1 MKKIFN
7 SKNSLLLSTT
17 FLITMLIILNACSK
31 TSAYDNPG
39 SGGNPKGGGPGTNE
53 VWIQGSAFSP
63 ATITV
68 TAGTTITWTNKDAVA
83 HTVTSDGG
91 LFDSGSIA
99 SGGTT
104 SIQFNNTGTFPY
116 HCAVHPGMKAS
127 VIVN

>member
-1 MKKIFN
+1 MKKIVN
-7 SKNSLLLSTT
+7 SKSRLLMGTA
-17 FLITMLIILNACSK
+17 FLITILTILNGCSK
-31 TSAYDNPG
+31 SSAYNNPDT
-39 SGGNPKGGGPGTNE
+39 GGTVGPGTNE
-53 VWIQGSAFSP
+53 VWIQGSVYNP

-68 TAGTTITWTNKDAVA
+68 TAGTTIKWTNKDAIA